1 MSFEKLSIRE
11 FAERVADKSPTPG
24 GGAVG
29 ALVGAL
35 AASLVEMV
43 ANLTLSRADYSD
55 WHAEMEKVVSLM
67 KEKRLALLEG
77 IDLDVKAFDEVMAAY
92 KLPKNTVEEKEKRS
106 QLIQEAL
113 KKAARVPYESCRHV
127 KEILKSA
134 VSVTEWGNVNA
145 ISDAVSAAEL
155 AASAFYSAKANVLI
169 NLKLIKDEEFK
180 EYMLHELKTFAGE
193 VEGALRSVRQL
204 AAQRT
209 GLEF

>member
-1 MSFEKLSIRE
+1 MSFEKLSIRDFIE
-11 FAERVADKSPTPG
+11 KVADNSPTPG
-24 GGAVG
+24 GGAVS

-113 KKAARVPYESCRHV
+113 KKAARVPYESCRHM
-127 KEILKSA
+127 KEILKGA
-134 VSVTEWGNVNA
+134 LSVTEWGNVNA

-155 AASAFYSAKANVLI
+155 ATSAFYSAKANVLI
-169 NLKLIKDEEFK
+169 NLKLIKDEGFK
-180 EYMLHELKTFAGE
+180 EYMFHELKTFTGE

-204 AAQRT
+204 ATQRT